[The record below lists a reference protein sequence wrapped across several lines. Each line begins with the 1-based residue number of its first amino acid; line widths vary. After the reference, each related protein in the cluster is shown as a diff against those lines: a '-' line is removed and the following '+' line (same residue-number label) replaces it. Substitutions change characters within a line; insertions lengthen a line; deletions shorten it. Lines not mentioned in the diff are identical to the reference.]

1 MRGHPLSGPDPTS
14 PTKKE
19 VKHRFEITKKLG
31 SGTYGK
37 VSLAFDHKFERERK
51 DSLSTQTLDGAL
63 LVVQESLEQHLPK
76 EIAQQ

>member
-1 MRGHPLSGPDPTS
+1 MAPGDSWLIADDDDTMTSSPKTPLCRVAGGHPLSGPDPTS

-37 VSLAFDHKFERERK
+37 VSLAFDHKFEREVK
-51 DSLSTQTLDGAL
+51 
-63 LVVQESLEQHLPK
+63 
-76 EIAQQ
+76 